1 MSFIWLCFTFAGP
14 PACPSHVPPSDRAL
28 ISATFSQQ
36 SRLRRATKKVFNFS
50 SRNLRRHKG
59 PPQRGL
65 RANFSRVSSD
75 WFRAARVP
83 PPPSNAYWPPDS
95 HVRFFSDNTRRTG
108 WSPHPDRLSHRLSQL
123 LDQEAAAAQR
133 WHTRHTWATLGSASG
148 SLTTLNTL
156 CQLLKTL
163 TWSRGFQFLLMP
175 VANFSMAVSVNCV
188 RRLSLGVP
196 ERTPASSRRPEFPGC
211 GFHHHH
217 HHHHSNYVCPS
228 WIL

>member
-1 MSFIWLCFTFAGP
+1 MQILSFIWLCFTFAGP

-36 SRLRRATKKVFNFS
+36 SRLSRATKKVSNFS

-59 PPQRGL
+59 PPHRGL

-75 WFRAARVP
+75 WFRGARVP

-123 LDQEAAAAQR
+123 LDEEAAAAQR
-133 WHTRHTWATLGSASG
+133 WHTRHTWATLGSAWLSHNSGCSLLAVKNPHMVKRSSVSSDAGRKLLDG
-148 SLTTLNTL
+148 SL
-156 CQLLKTL
+156 
-163 TWSRGFQFLLMP
+163 G
-175 VANFSMAVSVNCV
+175 
-188 RRLSLGVP
+188 
-196 ERTPASSRRPEFPGC
+196 
-211 GFHHHH
+211 
-217 HHHHSNYVCPS
+217 
-228 WIL
+228 

>member
-1 MSFIWLCFTFAGP
+1 M
-14 PACPSHVPPSDRAL
+14 
-28 ISATFSQQ
+28 
-36 SRLRRATKKVFNFS
+36 
-50 SRNLRRHKG
+50 
-59 PPQRGL
+59 
-65 RANFSRVSSD
+65 
-75 WFRAARVP
+75 P

-133 WHTRHTWATLGSASG
+133 WHTRHTWATLGSACWLSHNSG
-148 SLTTLNTL
+148 CSLSAVKNPHMV
-156 CQLLKTL
+156 KN
-163 TWSRGFQFLLMP
+163 FQFLLMP

-217 HHHHSNYVCPS
+217 HHSNYDMYVQNGFHS
-228 WIL
+228 HRHSEFTNHLSF